1 MSIIDRALTK
11 KGHAADPEGLFHS
24 HVDGVAA
31 ATTPDPA
38 PASGVTGT
46 EPAAAMVATQPPVA
60 PDQPAPDASAPATP
74 GATATAQV
82 EAQALSAAT
91 VPPAQWHSPTTGERI
106 EPVFAS
112 AAPTARPVLVV
123 DDLRVA
129 FPSRDG
135 GWTEAVRGVSFT
147 LGRERLG
154 IVGESGSGKSQ
165 TGRAILGLTAPE
177 GRVSAKRLEFHGTD
191 LLKCSAR
198 ERRALRGGR
207 IAMVL
212 QDPKFSL
219 NPVMTIGDQ
228 VVETLRAH
236 TRISSRAAR
245 IKALDAL
252 AAVQIDQPER
262 VYKLYPHEVS
272 GGMGQR
278 AMIAMMLIAD
288 PELLIADEPTS
299 ALDVTVQL
307 QVLAILDKLVQER
320 GMGLVFISH
329 DLRLVS
335 TFCDRILVMYA
346 GKVVEEV
353 SSGALADAKHPYT
366 RGLLNCLPQLADDR
380 HPLPTLDRRPEWAL

>member
-1 MSIIDRALTK
+1 MTDSK
-11 KGHAADPEGLFHS
+11 PHA
-24 HVDGVAA
+24 V
-31 ATTPDPA
+31 
-38 PASGVTGT
+38 
-46 EPAAAMVATQPPVA
+46 
-60 PDQPAPDASAPATP
+60 
-74 GATATAQV
+74 
-82 EAQALSAAT
+82 
-91 VPPAQWHSPTTGERI
+91 GERGGNM
-106 EPVFAS
+106 
-112 AAPTARPVLVV
+112 LVV
-123 DDLRVA
+123 DDLRIS
-129 FPSRDG
+129 FPNRDG
-135 GWTEAVRGVSFT
+135 GVTEAVRGVTFT

-154 IVGESGSGKSQ
+154 IVGETGSGKSQ

-177 GRVSAKRLEFHGTD
+177 GIVTAKRLEFNGVD
-191 LLKCSAR
+191 LLHCSPQQ
-198 ERRALRGGR
+198 RRALRGGR

-236 TRISSRAAR
+236 TKISAKEARA
-245 IKALDAL
+245 KAMAAL
-252 AAVQIDQPER
+252 VAVQIDQPER

-288 PELLIADEPTS
+288 PDLLIADEPTS

-307 QVLAILDKLVQER
+307 QVLAILDALVVQR
-320 GMGLVFISH
+320 GMGLIFISH

-346 GKVVEEV
+346 GRVVEEV
-353 SSGALADAKHPYT
+353 SAGGLADAKHPYT
-366 RGLLNCLPQLADDR
+366 RGLLNCLPRLADDR

>member
-1 MSIIDRALTK
+1 MSIIDKAMDKSQADVHDLPPLDESLPLVTRAET
-11 KGHAADPEGLFHS
+11 PPSHS
-24 HVDGVAA
+24 AV
-31 ATTPDPA
+31 PA
-38 PASGVTGT
+38 PATPVRAGTPAVANGADAPTAAAAPAADVAAEVRNSDPPPVTESAPAVT
-46 EPAAAMVATQPPVA
+46 ADEPAPVPPE
-60 PDQPAPDASAPATP
+60 PGRIEPTFASAPAK
-74 GATATAQV
+74 Q
-82 EAQALSAAT
+82 
-91 VPPAQWHSPTTGERI
+91 
-106 EPVFAS
+106 
-112 AAPTARPVLVV
+112 PVLIVE
-123 DDLRVA
+123 DLRVS

-135 GWTEAVRGVSFT
+135 GRTEAVRGVSFT

-177 GRVSAKRLEFHGTD
+177 GLVTAKRLEFHGTD
-191 LLKCSAR
+191 LLRASPA
-198 ERRALRGGR
+198 ERRDLRGGR

-219 NPVMTIGDQ
+219 NPVMTIGKQ
-228 VVETLRAH
+228 ITETLHAH
-236 TRISSRAAR
+236 GRVSSRDAR
-245 IKALDAL
+245 TQALAAL

-278 AMIAMMLIAD
+278 AMIAMMLIAN

-307 QVLAILDKLVQER
+307 QVLGILDALVIQR
-320 GMGLVFISH
+320 GMGLIFISH

-346 GKVVEEV
+346 GKVVEEIAA
-353 SSGALADAKHPYT
+353 GGLADAKHPYT
-366 RGLLNCLPQLADDR
+366 RGLLNCLPQLADRR
-380 HPLPTLDRRPEWAL
+380 HPLPTLDRQPEWAL